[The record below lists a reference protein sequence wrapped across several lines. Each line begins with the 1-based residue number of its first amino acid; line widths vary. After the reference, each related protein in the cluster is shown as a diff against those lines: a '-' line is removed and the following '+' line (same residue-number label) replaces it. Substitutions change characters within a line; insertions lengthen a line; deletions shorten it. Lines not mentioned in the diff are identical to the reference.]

1 MDISKLNKTI
11 EKYQQECNGIAENLE
26 SAKQALIEIRPTNRS

>member
-11 EKYQQECNGIAENLE
+11 DYASSDEFRKEFN
-26 SAKQALIEIRPTNRS
+26 KTDDKF

>member
-11 EKYQQECNGIAENLE
+11 DYASSDEFRKEFN
-26 SAKQALIEIRPTNRS
+26 KTDKDF

>member
-11 EKYQQECNGIAENLE
+11 DYAYSDEFRKEFN
-26 SAKQALIEIRPTNRS
+26 KTDKDF

>member
-11 EKYQQECNGIAENLE
+11 DYASSDEFRKEFSKTDNYF
-26 SAKQALIEIRPTNRS
+26 

>member
-11 EKYQQECNGIAENLE
+11 DYASSDEFRKEFNKTDNDF
-26 SAKQALIEIRPTNRS
+26 